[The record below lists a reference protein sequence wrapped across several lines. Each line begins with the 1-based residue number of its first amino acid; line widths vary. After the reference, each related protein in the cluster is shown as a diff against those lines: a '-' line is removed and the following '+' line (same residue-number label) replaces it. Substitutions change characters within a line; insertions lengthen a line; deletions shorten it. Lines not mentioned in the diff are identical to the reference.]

1 MRVQSSLSQLQREQL
16 VELFEQG
23 LGYKAAAHRLGVSP
37 YPVRRLERRFKLHGR
52 LCLVE
57 KPTRQQYSF
66 EVKKEIVDRFNA
78 GQSMM
83 ELASEFGLSSD
94 QLVKDWVRAWRA
106 GGDEA
111 LRPKL
116 KGRPKGSSPAK
127 LLTEKKDWLRREIEK
142 LRVENAYL
150 KKMRDLSNQRRS

>member
-1 MRVQSSLSQLQREQL
+1 M
-16 VELFEQG
+16 
-23 LGYKAAAHRLGVSP
+23 
-37 YPVRRLERRFKLHGR
+37 
-52 LCLVE
+52 E

-83 ELASEFGLSSD
+83 ELASEFSVSSD
-94 QLVKDWVRAWRA
+94 QLVKDWGRAWRA

-111 LRPKL
+111 LRPKP

-127 LLTEKKDWLRREIEK
+127 PLTKKDWLRHEVEK
-142 LRVENAYL
+142 LRAENAYL
-150 KKMRDLSNQRRS
+150 KKLRDLSNQ

>member
-1 MRVQSSLSQLQREQL
+1 MRVQSSLSQLQREPL

-83 ELASEFGLSSD
+83 ELASVFGLSSD

-127 LLTEKKDWLRREIEK
+127 LLTEKRLVAPRNRETASGK
-142 LRVENAYL
+142 RVF

>member
-1 MRVQSSLSQLQREQL
+1 MSCGETNQ
-16 VELFEQG
+16 
-23 LGYKAAAHRLGVSP
+23 AAVFLRG
-37 YPVRRLERRFKLHGR
+37 E
-52 LCLVE
+52 
-57 KPTRQQYSF
+57 
-66 EVKKEIVDRFNA
+66 KEIFDQFNA

-127 LLTEKKDWLRREIEK
+127 LLTEKRLVAPRNRETASGK
-142 LRVENAYL
+142 RVF
-150 KKMRDLSNQRRS
+150 KKCGT

>member
-66 EVKKEIVDRFNA
+66 EVKKEIFDQFNA

-116 KGRPKGSSPAK
+116 KGT
-127 LLTEKKDWLRREIEK
+127 TER
-142 LRVENAYL
+142 
-150 KKMRDLSNQRRS
+150 